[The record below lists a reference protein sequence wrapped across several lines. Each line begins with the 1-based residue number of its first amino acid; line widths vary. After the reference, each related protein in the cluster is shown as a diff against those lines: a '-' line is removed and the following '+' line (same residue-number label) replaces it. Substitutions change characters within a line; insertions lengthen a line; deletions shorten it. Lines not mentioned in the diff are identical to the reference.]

1 MDFTFSKEHQL
12 LRKTIREFV
21 RREIAPLAAEIDEQ
35 ERVPWETIRKAAK
48 LGLLGVP
55 FPQEYGGGGAG
66 EIGYCIMAE
75 EISRACSSTMTT
87 FGAHI
92 GIGAMAIYLD
102 GTPEQKARYLPPLCR
117 GEMLAAFA
125 LTEPQAGSDAARIRT
140 RAVRD
145 GNHYVLNGS
154 KIWITNGSIADI
166 FSVFAV
172 TDPALGARGGVTAFI
187 VEKSF
192 PGFKVGTVDE
202 KMGIRGSAT
211 AELIFEDCR
220 VPAENVLGTF
230 GAGFITALKT
240 LDVGR
245 VTIGAASL
253 GGAEAALD
261 AAVAYAVEREQF
273 GVPIAHKQAI
283 QFMIADM
290 AAEIEALRSLVYR
303 TAWLV
308 DTHQPFSREAAMV
321 KYFGSEVASRCIDR
335 AVQIHGSNG
344 LLRGVG
350 VERGYRDARIS
361 EIFEG
366 TNEINRI
373 VVATDIF
380 RKAGVRINP

>member
-21 RREIAPLAAEIDEQ
+21 RREVAPIAAEIDEQ

-48 LGLLGVP
+48 LGFLGVP

-75 EISRACSSTMTT
+75 EISRVCSSTMTIL
-87 FGAHI
+87 GAHI
-92 GIGAMAIYLD
+92 GIGTMAIYLD

-117 GEMLAAFA
+117 GEKLAAFA

-140 RAVRD
+140 RAVRN
-145 GNHYVLNGS
+145 GNYFVLNGS

-172 TDPALGARGGVTAFI
+172 TDPELGARGGVTAFI

-192 PGFKVGTVDE
+192 PGFRVGTVDE

-245 VTIGAASL
+245 VTIGAAAL

-273 GVPIAHKQAI
+273 GQPIAQKQAI

-303 TAWLV
+303 TAWMV
-308 DTHQPFSREAAMV
+308 DTHRPFSREAAMV
-321 KYFGSEVASRCIDR
+321 KYFGSEVASRCVDR
-335 AVQIHGSNG
+335 ALEIHGSNG
-344 LLRGVG
+344 LLRGVAI
-350 VERGYRDARIS
+350 ERGYRDARIS

-380 RKAGVRINP
+380 RRVGVRINP